1 MLKKEENPLPI
12 PQHSKLFIYLYLHV
26 EEGNPLPIPQF
37 CAIEQLDT
45 EELNGHLML
54 DTEELNG
61 HLMLDTEELNGHLML
76 DTEELNG
83 HLINSCLFCFLFD

>member
-1 MLKKEENPLPI
+1 
-12 PQHSKLFIYLYLHV
+12 LYLHV
-26 EEGNPLPIPQF
+26 EEGNPLPLPIPQL
-37 CAIEQLDT
+37 CAIEQLDSEELNGHLMLYT

-54 DTEELNG
+54 DSEELNG